1 MAGTFH
7 DSELLLHLFN
17 YGPKSIDT
25 TGPRNRVNAM
35 RYASLITEG
44 LAIVVDHGEFQEIK
58 ITELGRR
65 IVEEALQT
73 GEAGNSMPC
82 KGKG

>member
-17 YGPKSIDT
+17 IGPRSINT
-25 TGPRNRVNAM
+25 TGPLNRVSAM
-35 RYASLITEG
+35 RYASLVTEG

-65 IVEEALQT
+65 VVEEALRT
-73 GEAGNSMPC
+73 GEAGRSVPRR
-82 KGKG
+82 GKG